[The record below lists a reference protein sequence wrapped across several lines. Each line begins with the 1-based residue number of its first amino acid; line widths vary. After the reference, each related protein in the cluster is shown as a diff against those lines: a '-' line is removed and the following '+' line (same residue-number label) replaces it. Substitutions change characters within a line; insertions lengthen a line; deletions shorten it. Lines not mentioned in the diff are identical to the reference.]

1 MEVST
6 VLQGLILR
14 QPFKGIADMRTA
26 RPQCRRCSDPAMR
39 ACDRIGQMVKP
50 PPQITYW
57 PEMKSDSGE
66 QKR

>member
-6 VLQGLILR
+6 ALQGLILR
-14 QPFKGIADMRTA
+14 QPFGGTAGIRTA
-26 RPQCRRCSDPAMR
+26 RPHCPQCSDPVIR
-39 ACDRIGQMVKP
+39 ACDRIDQMMKP

-57 PEMKSDSGE
+57 PEMKFDSGE